1 MALALIVR
9 RSASRIA
16 PLAIRAIGSQ
26 QSRYH
31 SLIFNGLN
39 QEAAFSLTRGFG
51 RTTFV
56 SGFRQFSSSS
66 DEKLLR
72 VLESE
77 IKCAEESD
85 DQEVVQEAPEGFPF
99 EIHDN
104 PGEQTISL
112 TREFNGETI
121 KVEVHMPSL
130 VTGEQDDDED
140 DGDDNNEG
148 ANASSIPLVVSICKK
163 RVVCLEFGCTAYAD
177 EISIDS
183 LSVKD
188 PESSDDKI
196 PYEGPDFADLDENL
210 QRAFH
215 KYLEIRGIKPST
227 TNFLHEYMINKDSGE
242 YLQWLKNIKQFI
254 EA

>member
-1 MALALIVR
+1 MALASIVR

-16 PLAIRAIGSQ
+16 PLAIRAFGSQ
-26 QSRYH
+26 KNRYNSH
-31 SLIFNGLN
+31 IFNGLN
-39 QEAAFSLTRGFG
+39 QKTVSSLTRGFG

-66 DEKLLR
+66 NEKLLR

-77 IKCAEESD
+77 IKSAEESD
-85 DQEVVQEAPEGFPF
+85 DQNAVQEAPDGFPF

-104 PGEQTISL
+104 PGEQTITL
-112 TREFNGETI
+112 TREFNGESI

-130 VTGEQDDDED
+130 VTGEEDDDED
-140 DGDDNNEG
+140 DNDNNEA
-148 ANASSIPLVVSICKK
+148 ANDSSIPLVVSICKK

-196 PYEGPDFADLDENL
+196 PYEGPDFTDLDENL
-210 QRAFH
+210 QKAFH

-227 TNFLHEYMINKDSGE
+227 TNFLHEYMINKDSRE